1 VDWRGGRRARPER
14 WVTGGGGRR
23 SVVGTGEREEDD
35 DVPIMHSLYR
45 ATDRGLG
52 LYFLTLLNGGLTK
65 IASQL
70 KQFVEK

>member
-1 VDWRGGRRARPER
+1 
-14 WVTGGGGRR
+14 
-23 SVVGTGEREEDD
+23 
-35 DVPIMHSLYR
+35 MHSMYR

>member
-1 VDWRGGRRARPER
+1 
-14 WVTGGGGRR
+14 
-23 SVVGTGEREEDD
+23 VVGTREREEDD
-35 DVPIMHSLYR
+35 DVLIIHYR

-70 KQFVEK
+70 KQFVQK